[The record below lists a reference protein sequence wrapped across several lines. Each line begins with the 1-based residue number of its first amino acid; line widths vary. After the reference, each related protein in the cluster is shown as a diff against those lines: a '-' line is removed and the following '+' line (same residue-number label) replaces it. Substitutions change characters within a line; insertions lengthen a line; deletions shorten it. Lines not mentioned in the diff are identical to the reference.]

1 MVPLLA
7 CRRVVLCLAAAA
19 VAGLF
24 SWSAGAADGP
34 AASLIER
41 TSAEVIELIKT
52 TTGAQREA
60 GIRRVLE
67 ASFDLNY
74 MGQQAL
80 GKYWA
85 GATPEQ
91 QARYLR
97 AAVGAEAHAYAERF
111 GQYGGQTLVL
121 GKSTTRPNGV
131 TVIDSKLNQTN
142 GQPIKIEW
150 EVRDIGGAPRITDVK
165 IEGVSMVITR
175 RTDFTSYIQNNG
187 GKVEALIQE
196 LEARAQR

>member
-1 MVPLLA
+1 VPLLA
-7 CRRVVLCLAAAA
+7 CRRVVLRLATAALVGLLSWPA
-19 VAGLF
+19 V
-24 SWSAGAADGP
+24 AADGP
-34 AASLIER
+34 AASLIEK

-60 GIRRVLE
+60 GIRKVLE
-67 ASFDLNY
+67 SAFDLNY

-91 QARYLR
+91 QARYLK

-111 GQYGGQTLVL
+111 GQYGGQTLAL
-121 GKSTTRPNGV
+121 GKVTPKANGV
-131 TVIDSKLNQTN
+131 TVVDSRLNQSN

-165 IEGVSMVITR
+165 IEGISMVITR

>member
-1 MVPLLA
+1 VLRRALLSVA
-7 CRRVVLCLAAAA
+7 LVSLALP
-19 VAGLF
+19 VQ
-24 SWSAGAADGP
+24 SADGP
-34 AASLIER
+34 AASLIEK
-41 TSAEVIELIKT
+41 TSAEVIELIKS
-52 TTGAQREA
+52 TTGVQREV

-67 ASFDLNY
+67 TSFDLNY

-85 GATPEQ
+85 SATPDQ
-91 QARYLR
+91 QARYLK

-111 GQYGGQTLVL
+111 GQYGGQTLTI
-121 GKSTTRPNGV
+121 GKISTRAGGV
-131 TVIDSKLNQTN
+131 TVVDSRLNQTN

-150 EVRDIGGAPRITDVK
+150 EVRDAGGAPRITDVK

-196 LEARAQR
+196 LEARAKR

>member
-1 MVPLLA
+1 LL
-7 CRRVVLCLAAAA
+7 RRALLSIALVSPAFPTLAAN
-19 VAGLF
+19 
-24 SWSAGAADGP
+24 DP
-34 AASLIER
+34 AASLIET
-41 TSAEVIELIKT
+41 TSAQVIDLIKT
-52 TTGAQREA
+52 TQGAQREA

-67 ASFDLNY
+67 QSFDLPY

-85 GATPEQ
+85 GTSPDQ
-91 QARYLR
+91 QARYLK

-111 GQYGGQTLVL
+111 GQYGGQTLTL
-121 GKSTTRPNGV
+121 GKVTTRPNGV
-131 TVIDSKLNQTN
+131 TVVDSRLNQSN

-150 EVRDIGGAPRITDVK
+150 EVRDTGGGPRITDVK

-175 RTDFTSYIQNNG
+175 RTDFTSYIQNSG

-196 LEARAQR
+196 LEARATR

>member
-1 MVPLLA
+1 MPLLA
-7 CRRVVLCLAAAA
+7 SRRVVLCLAAAA
-19 VAGLF
+19 VVGLL
-24 SWSAGAADGP
+24 SGSAEAADGP
-34 AASLIER
+34 AASLIEK

-60 GIRRVLE
+60 GIRKVLE
-67 ASFDLNY
+67 SAFDLNY

-91 QARYLR
+91 QARYLK

-111 GQYGGQTLVL
+111 GQYGGQTLAL
-121 GKSTTRPNGV
+121 GKVAPKANGV
-131 TVIDSKLNQTN
+131 TVVDSRLNQSN

-165 IEGVSMVITR
+165 IEGISMVITR